1 MKRLQSSSP
10 PILTPVLAPTVI
22 LAAMVIAATESPV
35 TNVTA
40 TAKPSVPVIH
50 VATVSA
56 AMESLV
62 TNVAT
67 KAKLSVS
74 ANS

>member
-1 MKRLQSSSP
+1 LEQQVHAIRMD
-10 PILTPVLAPTVI
+10 ITIV
-22 LAAMVIAATESPV
+22 VIAAVVLTASVKAPV
-35 TNVTA
+35 
-40 TAKPSVPVIH
+40 VIP

-62 TNVAT
+62 TNVAA

-74 ANS
+74 ANC

>member
-1 MKRLQSSSP
+1 MPFAWTS
-10 PILTPVLAPTVI
+10 V
-22 LAAMVIAATESPV
+22 VIATVVLTASV
-35 TNVTA
+35 KA
-40 TAKPSVPVIH
+40 TAVIH

-62 TNVAT
+62 TNVAA

>member
-1 MKRLQSSSP
+1 LEQQVHAIRMD
-10 PILTPVLAPTVI
+10 ITIV
-22 LAAMVIAATESPV
+22 VIAAVVLTVSVKAPV
-35 TNVTA
+35 
-40 TAKPSVPVIH
+40 VIP

-74 ANS
+74 ANC